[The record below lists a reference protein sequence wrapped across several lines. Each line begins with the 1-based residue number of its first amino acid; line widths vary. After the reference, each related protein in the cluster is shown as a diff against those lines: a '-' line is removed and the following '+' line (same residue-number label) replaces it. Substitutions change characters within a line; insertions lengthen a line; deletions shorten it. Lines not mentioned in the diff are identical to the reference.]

1 MIYGVFLNEGLF
13 GASGHV
19 ILVQPIRA
27 AKTFPWIGKSSY
39 TTAWTP
45 SQTLQNPLIQE
56 DIPLCTSNPSR
67 TPNMI

>member
-27 AKTFPWIGKSSY
+27 AKTFP
-39 TTAWTP
+39 
-45 SQTLQNPLIQE
+45 
-56 DIPLCTSNPSR
+56 
-67 TPNMI
+67 